1 MKGKTCM
8 KMRPIVVAASA
19 AFVSLGAIA
28 AGGQHSQGADATES
42 QAIRDASIVR
52 EAQERLRAEG
62 YAATPDGLK
71 EFQQSKGISPSGKLD
86 QLTLAALGVGASAS
100 SGASSDPARERD
112 ERTTR
117 QN

>member
-1 MKGKTCM
+1 M
-8 KMRPIVVAASA
+8 KMRSIVVAASA
-19 AFVSLGAIA
+19 ALVSLGAMA
-28 AGGQHSQGADATES
+28 EGQHSQGADASES

-52 EAQERLRAEG
+52 EAQERLRAAG

-86 QLTLAALGVGASAS
+86 QRTLAALGVGASAS
-100 SGASSDPARERD
+100 SGASADPARERD